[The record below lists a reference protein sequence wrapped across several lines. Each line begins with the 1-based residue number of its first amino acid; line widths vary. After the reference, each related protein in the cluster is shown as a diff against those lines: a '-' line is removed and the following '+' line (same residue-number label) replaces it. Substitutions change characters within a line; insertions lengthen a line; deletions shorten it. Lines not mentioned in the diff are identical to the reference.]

1 MSDAISR
8 RKLIRAGLG
17 SAAGVAGLATAARLI
32 SKYGMVPP
40 DHYGPYGIGQTLTY
54 ASHRILMPKQTLARE
69 FDRSQISSIASVN
82 GLPPATT
89 DYKRM
94 VSDGFA
100 DWRLTVDGMV
110 TRPLTLSLADLKSFP
125 ARSHITH
132 QACEEGW
139 SFIAESTGVQ
149 LSHILNLAG
158 ALPQAKYV
166 MFFSIPEKGKP
177 LGGKWGSLDM
187 EDAWHPQ
194 TLLAYGMNGKDLP
207 LEHGAPLRVRVP
219 RQLGFKSLKFLTRL
233 TVTDTVKPYGKGWGS
248 SSPERGFSWYGGI

>member
-1 MSDAISR
+1 MSKLSR
-8 RKLIRAGLG
+8 RVIIGAAAGAAGLT
-17 SAAGVAGLATAARLI
+17 VARLVQ
-32 SKYGMVPP
+32 KYGMVPP

-69 FDRSQISSIASVN
+69 FDRGQISAIAPVN
-82 GLPPATT
+82 GLPPATEA
-89 DYKRM
+89 YERM
-94 VSDGFA
+94 VANGFA

-149 LSHILNLAG
+149 LSHVLNLAG
-158 ALPQAKYV
+158 VLPQAKYI
-166 MFFSIPEKGKP
+166 MFFSIPEKGAP
-177 LGGKWGSLDM
+177 LGKKWGSLDM

-194 TLLAYGMNGKDLP
+194 TLLAYGMNGQDLP
-207 LEHGAPLRVRVP
+207 LDHGAPLRVRVT
-219 RQLGFKSLKFLTRL
+219 RQLGFKSLKYLTRI
-233 TVTDTVKPYGKGWGS
+233 TATDTVKPYGKGWGS